1 MDGEEHGSREDSNLW
16 SKAMYAVANGAVVDA
31 KNKHEIGKRTII
43 NFRDFNEL
51 LFPKNSFGQ

>member
-31 KNKHEIGKRTII
+31 KNKHEIGKRTIM
-43 NFRDFNEL
+43 NFI
-51 LFPKNSFGQ
+51 FPKNSFGQ